1 MKKRKKS
8 NTHWTTTHH
17 LSGSKILI
25 WILEDWGHRY
35 KSKQRMSILNV
46 SLNILDFPQHYCQ
59 NVGRRNCAHKDFFF
73 LSSSGRDCYCA
84 ARSSGVFLW
93 SLGIVFYFLFS
104 NGTGSRLQ
112 TSSFLPRTCETC
124 YIGHSGSDLSMYYY

>member
-1 MKKRKKS
+1 ML
-8 NTHWTTTHH
+8 T
-17 LSGSKILI
+17 KIFFKAQ
-25 WILEDWGHRY
+25 LEE
-35 KSKQRMSILNV
+35 IVN
-46 SLNILDFPQHYCQ
+46 
-59 NVGRRNCAHKDFFF
+59 
-73 LSSSGRDCYCA
+73 CA

-124 YIGHSGSDLSMYYY
+124 NIGHSGFDLSMYYY